1 MQWLDDQ
8 EETNLFVSIL
18 TIAELKKGI
27 IKIEKRQP
35 LRHQKLI
42 KWLEIIEQRFK
53 NRILPLTNDILMTWA
68 KISGESEAKGTK
80 LPIMDSLILAT
91 AYEHQLVIVTR
102 NISDFTSSEVQ
113 VFSPWEL

>member
-1 MQWLDDQ
+1 
-8 EETNLFVSIL
+8 
-18 TIAELKKGI
+18 
-27 IKIEKRQP
+27 
-35 LRHQKLI
+35 
-42 KWLEIIEQRFK
+42 
-53 NRILPLTNDILMTWA
+53 MTWA